1 MLSPLLAPSLI
12 SIQCLDRF
20 PAPLPAAS
28 GLVKLSF
35 QCPAMQG
42 KLHIQL
48 GPSQTLFS
56 PPYHHHLPCQLP
68 RHLLSSSW
76 PSSIRW
82 EVSLTPA
89 FPLGGSNCIKM
100 HRCIPIYRGKRTG
113 AHLLHLYNTED
124 VQCTLCMQ
132 PRGGI
137 AFKYIWPPGLTD
149 IYCHWT
155 GFVSVYMGI
164 FVGWQKIASANW
176 PVTLKCPF
184 YVQCTMQMHAH
195 TCDRPDLA
203 GKKADGQAR
212 TFPGQLPASR
222 VKAGWTFHIHTH
234 CQMPLAGQFLVHKI
248 PFSVQCGLHCCYSK
262 AFILT
267 NLNVAI
273 RIYMIL
279 SSILQVP
286 WLGFKPIMA
295 MPEFWELL
303 KLDQVHLAC
312 QTQ

>member
-28 GLVKLSF
+28 GLVKLTL

-176 PVTLKCPF
+176 PVTLKCLF

-203 GKKADGQAR
+203 GKKRTGRPGHSQGSCRHPGSRQVGPFTSTLTAR
-212 TFPGQLPASR
+212 CPLPDSFSFIKFLSVFNVDCTAAIL
-222 VKAGWTFHIHTH
+222 KHL
-234 CQMPLAGQFLVHKI
+234 PLPIWMSLVAFTWFCRQFCKCH
-248 PFSVQCGLHCCYSK
+248 
-262 AFILT
+262 
-267 NLNVAI
+267 
-273 RIYMIL
+273 
-279 SSILQVP
+279 
-286 WLGFKPIMA
+286 
-295 MPEFWELL
+295 
-303 KLDQVHLAC
+303 D
-312 QTQ
+312 